1 MDLAQTFIFYAGWI
15 FSIAWG
21 ALLAAV
27 SVVAFGR
34 DIIPKPQRATAEKER
49 PWTERDLDTRLPG

>member
-49 PWTERDLDTRLPG
+49 PWTERD